1 MQCLHGGQ
9 ALKALG
15 SVFLSVLADRVV
27 TPPEY
32 LHPLGRRGGSVGF
45 DAVVLVPPSFQ
56 VLVLVNLFFY
66 VFYDTVVPS

>member
-9 ALKALG
+9 ALKALC

-56 VLVLVNLFFY
+56 VLVLVNLFFF
-66 VFYDTVVPS
+66 VFYDTVVAS

>member
-1 MQCLHGGQ
+1 M
-9 ALKALG
+9 
-15 SVFLSVLADRVV
+15 LADRVV

>member
-1 MQCLHGGQ
+1 VQCLHGGQ
-9 ALKALG
+9 ALKANC

-56 VLVLVNLFFY
+56 VPFLVNLFFF
-66 VFYDTVVPS
+66 FYDTVVPS